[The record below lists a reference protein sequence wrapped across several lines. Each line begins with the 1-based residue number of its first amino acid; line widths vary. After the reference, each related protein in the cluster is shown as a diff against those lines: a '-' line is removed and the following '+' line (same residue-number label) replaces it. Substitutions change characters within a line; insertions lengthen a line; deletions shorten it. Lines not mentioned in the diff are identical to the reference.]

1 MVGKVKFYLED
12 KGYGFII
19 ADEKEYFV
27 NYKSILQDGRKK
39 LNTGDVVD
47 FDITSEA
54 GKEQAI
60 NVSLIQKAV
69 SHEWEII

>member
-19 ADEKEYFV
+19 AEDKEFFV

-47 FDITSEA
+47 FDIVSED
-54 GKEQAI
+54 GKEQAV

-69 SHEWEII
+69 SYE

>member
-69 SHEWEII
+69 SHE